1 MNKLWVVTKNEFF
14 RYFISPLAYVYLICF
29 LLLNGSFAVYFGHFL
44 ERGQADLLPMF
55 SFQPWLYLLFI
66 PGISMRLW
74 AEEFR
79 TKTILQIITM
89 PVSIPALVWGKF
101 FASWMFC
108 ALALLL
114 TFPFWITVNLLGSP
128 DNTVILI
135 SYVGSFLL
143 AGCMLAISQTMSAL
157 TKNQVIALVFAVIAN
172 LVFFLS
178 GIEYILGIFR
188 SFAPLSIIDMVA
200 SFSFLSHFET
210 IVHGLLEARD
220 IVFFASLILLFN
232 LTTVLIISFKTAG
245 TTPWLKSSRPG
256 YYVMI
261 FLILLI
267 GFTGLNLTANN
278 LLRRYQYDF
287 TEEKLFTL
295 TDATRNILRNLP
307 EPVTAKLY
315 YSRILGERSPELR
328 LMFDKIRLLLQRY
341 ASLSDG
347 KFSYQIYNPLPLSDV
362 EDRALNAGLQPL
374 PLVDTNSNAYFG
386 MTLTDEVEHRRVIP
400 FFPLERQELLEQD
413 LTQALYL
420 LNHRRS
426 KLGLITSL
434 PMFEQ
439 IIENVATPKWEIINQ
454 LQQFY
459 DITPISDDNLLDLNN
474 IDALMIAHPQKM
486 SNDMQ
491 QAIRNYSYRGGKIL
505 AFFDIAA
512 EAPRIFAP
520 VSQTLSPSDYG
531 NLPESWGFRFFDN
544 MVVADLGNSSTIDA
558 TNFKDNPTF
567 TQDLIQFYLKEPNFN
582 HDFKE
587 TALLKKMMLTSAGI
601 FAPQKDAP
609 IYFVPLLQAGPI
621 SELLPAEVVYN
632 NLHPAEILRHF
643 EKDSNPKYIAAR
655 IISKNMEKPFELIV
669 VGDSDMLYDSFWTV
683 HQTILE
689 NNYAIPVLDN
699 ANFVLNALDTLLGRD
714 DMINLRGKSGK
725 NRTFE
730 DIETARKLAQQQFK
744 IREKDIIDKIE
755 QTKSG
760 LQEIWGKKN
769 FEERLQ
775 FTPDELAIIANIR
788 KDIDQS
794 RQELFNIRTTLNQ
807 ETRRLENRIK
817 FANIYAVP
825 LLILLGMFAF
835 MLKRR
840 RCCRSLSPLQIN
852 RPFVYL
858 GTGAALLLALG
869 TASVWYN
876 NRQDIAVYENRPLFP
891 NLPKQINHVE
901 YITLQ
906 NHNQTL
912 RFYRDQDA
920 WKLEGAPEF
929 MVYQERIRSFL
940 SAMLEATFY
949 EKKTSKMEY
958 LPAFGLAPIEV
969 ASSPAIRVEL
979 EDGGKKRLVSFD
991 VGKFDLDLG
1000 RGSKGAY
1007 VKFDN
1012 QFQVWLANFDLI
1024 DLSVKPEDWTF
1035 SSVWNLRLGRLA
1047 QVNDIYE
1054 ADRLAEIAK
1063 VLLNTSFI
1071 GVTDRLE
1078 NPQPLL
1084 TADLQAEGG
1093 NHVVLHFVKDGT
1105 KNYLNYEFKQ
1115 PLTEKA
1121 LQTFSSYANAHYYE
1135 ITAENMEKI
1144 KNVIADRRTK

>member
-362 EDRALNAGLQPL
+362 EDRALNAG
-374 PLVDTNSNAYFG
+374 
-386 MTLTDEVEHRRVIP
+386 
-400 FFPLERQELLEQD
+400 
-413 LTQALYL
+413 
-420 LNHRRS
+420 
-426 KLGLITSL
+426 
-434 PMFEQ
+434 
-439 IIENVATPKWEIINQ
+439 
-454 LQQFY
+454 
-459 DITPISDDNLLDLNN
+459 
-474 IDALMIAHPQKM
+474 
-486 SNDMQ
+486 
-491 QAIRNYSYRGGKIL
+491 
-505 AFFDIAA
+505 
-512 EAPRIFAP
+512 P
-520 VSQTLSPSDYG
+520 VSYTHLTLP
-531 NLPESWGFRFFDN
+531 
-544 MVVADLGNSSTIDA
+544 TIA
-558 TNFKDNPTF
+558 
-567 TQDLIQFYLKEPNFN
+567 
-582 HDFKE
+582 
-587 TALLKKMMLTSAGI
+587 
-601 FAPQKDAP
+601 
-609 IYFVPLLQAGPI
+609 
-621 SELLPAEVVYN
+621 
-632 NLHPAEILRHF
+632 
-643 EKDSNPKYIAAR
+643 
-655 IISKNMEKPFELIV
+655 
-669 VGDSDMLYDSFWTV
+669 
-683 HQTILE
+683 
-689 NNYAIPVLDN
+689 
-699 ANFVLNALDTLLGRD
+699 
-714 DMINLRGKSGK
+714 
-725 NRTFE
+725 
-730 DIETARKLAQQQFK
+730 
-744 IREKDIIDKIE
+744 
-755 QTKSG
+755 
-760 LQEIWGKKN
+760 
-769 FEERLQ
+769 
-775 FTPDELAIIANIR
+775 
-788 KDIDQS
+788 
-794 RQELFNIRTTLNQ
+794 
-807 ETRRLENRIK
+807 
-817 FANIYAVP
+817 
-825 LLILLGMFAF
+825 
-835 MLKRR
+835 
-840 RCCRSLSPLQIN
+840 
-852 RPFVYL
+852 
-858 GTGAALLLALG
+858 
-869 TASVWYN
+869 
-876 NRQDIAVYENRPLFP
+876 
-891 NLPKQINHVE
+891 
-901 YITLQ
+901 
-906 NHNQTL
+906 
-912 RFYRDQDA
+912 
-920 WKLEGAPEF
+920 
-929 MVYQERIRSFL
+929 
-940 SAMLEATFY
+940 
-949 EKKTSKMEY
+949 
-958 LPAFGLAPIEV
+958 
-969 ASSPAIRVEL
+969 
-979 EDGGKKRLVSFD
+979 
-991 VGKFDLDLG
+991 
-1000 RGSKGAY
+1000 
-1007 VKFDN
+1007 
-1012 QFQVWLANFDLI
+1012 
-1024 DLSVKPEDWTF
+1024 
-1035 SSVWNLRLGRLA
+1035 
-1047 QVNDIYE
+1047 
-1054 ADRLAEIAK
+1054 
-1063 VLLNTSFI
+1063 
-1071 GVTDRLE
+1071 
-1078 NPQPLL
+1078 
-1084 TADLQAEGG
+1084 
-1093 NHVVLHFVKDGT
+1093 
-1105 KNYLNYEFKQ
+1105 
-1115 PLTEKA
+1115 
-1121 LQTFSSYANAHYYE
+1121 
-1135 ITAENMEKI
+1135 
-1144 KNVIADRRTK
+1144 